1 MARRQ
6 ATSGT
11 GAAQSRA
18 LPRIVLAPADPGA
31 EQHWRNALALVD
43 ELNVAVDGEWTLV
56 GGLMVQLH
64 VNRYGDGN
72 ARPTDDIDVLGD
84 SRKRP
89 SATERIAELLDA
101 LKFKPNDPVGLN
113 MKTGYRFVR
122 GEEIVDVLGVDGTTQ
137 PPKTLGKLETI
148 QVKGGTQALQRTETV
163 LVVLGG
169 EETAVRY
176 PDLLGAILL
185 KARAITSPQR
195 DQDREDLV
203 RLLLC
208 VKDPRAMADEVKKSE
223 TTWLRTAG
231 KHLRLDDEAGD
242 LRALFTSEQLAT
254 ARAVYNLL
262 LQSRGR

>member
-1 MARRQ
+1 MARGQ
-6 ATSGT
+6 ATGGT
-11 GAAQSRA
+11 GPAQPRT
-18 LPRIVLAPADPGA
+18 LPRIELAPADPGA
-31 EQHWRNALALVD
+31 EQLWRNALALVD
-43 ELNVAVDGEWTLV
+43 ELNAELDGEWTLV

-64 VNRYGDGN
+64 VHRYGDGG

-89 SATERIAELLDA
+89 SATERIAELLDK
-101 LKFKPNDPVGLN
+101 LKFKLSDPVGLS

-148 QVKGGTQALQRTETV
+148 QVKGGTQALQRTET
-163 LVVLGG
+163 LRVVLDGK
-169 EETAVRY
+169 ETAVPY

-185 KARAITSPQR
+185 KAGAITGPQR

-208 VKDPRAMADEVKKSE
+208 VEDPRATAGEMKKSE
-223 TTWLRTAG
+223 RKWLRSAG
-231 KHLRLDDEAGD
+231 RQLRLDDEAGD

-262 LQSRGR
+262 LQSRRR

>member
-1 MARRQ
+1 M
-6 ATSGT
+6 
-11 GAAQSRA
+11 
-18 LPRIVLAPADPGA
+18 
-31 EQHWRNALALVD
+31 
-43 ELNVAVDGEWTLV
+43 
-56 GGLMVQLH
+56 
-64 VNRYGDGN
+64 
-72 ARPTDDIDVLGD
+72 
-84 SRKRP
+84 
-89 SATERIAELLDA
+89 
-101 LKFKPNDPVGLN
+101 
-113 MKTGYRFVR
+113 
-122 GEEIVDVLGVDGTTQ
+122 
-137 PPKTLGKLETI
+137 
-148 QVKGGTQALQRTETV
+148 
-163 LVVLGG
+163 LGG